1 MHTYGLL
8 PARLLCPWGFFMYE
22 YWSGL
27 PCPPPGNLPNP
38 GIEPG
43 STTKQA
49 DFLLSEPPGKPKSTE
64 VGSLSLIQGIFLKGI
79 ELVSLVLLADS
90 LPTELPGKPYQ
101 KTHIQ
106 NTNFLR
112 PFHYVIT
119 VHLSRSVLSHSERPH
134 ESQHTRPP
142 CPSPTPR
149 VHSNSRPSSR

>member
-1 MHTYGLL
+1 MGILHVGILEWVAT
-8 PARLLCPWGFFMYE
+8 PI
-22 YWSGL
+22 
-27 PCPPPGNLPNP
+27 GNLPNP

-112 PFHYVIT
+112 SFHYVIT
-119 VHLSRSVLSHSERPH
+119 VHLSRSVLSHS
-134 ESQHTRPP
+134 
-142 CPSPTPR
+142 
-149 VHSNSRPSSR
+149 